1 MRRTVGSLTVI
12 LYHAQR
18 KIASPL
24 SIFSTF
30 FFISSENGKFWQATV
45 LLPAVP
51 APPPRH
57 PVRALLVT
65 PRRARCPHRAARQ
78 THAPLVMLR
87 RGVVLPR
94 PLSSYFHENTA
105 ENRKFLLHF
114 HKLRAKLQ
122 LLSVIIYIEKHLRP
136 PMGGRLFVDKEA
148 PGSPVRGRSK
158 GIMARRTPCLNVPD
172 LPLRADGVMPGSVCP
187 LRQRSGRYICGHRW

>member
-1 MRRTVGSLTVI
+1 MVFTPLVTLSVNQAKVVPTSITTHSSMAITLVASARFVRRPADLCFLMFFAPLIRCIFTVSRTPPQMRTAFCPPSMVTDNRQRKPPIFRRAYPVFFLKKKTKSHGILRRTVGSLTVI

-30 FFISSENGKFWQATV
+30 FFIASENGKFWQATV

-65 PRRARCPHRAARQ
+65 PRRAR
-78 THAPLVMLR
+78 
-87 RGVVLPR
+87 
-94 PLSSYFHENTA
+94 
-105 ENRKFLLHF
+105 
-114 HKLRAKLQ
+114 
-122 LLSVIIYIEKHLRP
+122 
-136 PMGGRLFVDKEA
+136 
-148 PGSPVRGRSK
+148 
-158 GIMARRTPCLNVPD
+158 
-172 LPLRADGVMPGSVCP
+172 
-187 LRQRSGRYICGHRW
+187 